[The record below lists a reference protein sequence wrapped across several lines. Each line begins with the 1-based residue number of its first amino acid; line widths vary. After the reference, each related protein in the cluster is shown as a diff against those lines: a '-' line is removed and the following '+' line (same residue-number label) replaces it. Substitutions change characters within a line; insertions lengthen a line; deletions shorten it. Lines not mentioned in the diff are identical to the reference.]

1 MRIINFFLAV
11 LAAWLPPNLLWAE
24 AAEPFD
30 ITFAARG
37 EATSVESVTVTNLTD
52 PSIAPVTLS
61 GTDILRLVDPSS
73 IPTAIESIQVGEGV
87 TRPILTPNPSMG
99 DGTLIFDAKES
110 GPVRISIFTTDG
122 KQLETATLQVTKGR
136 NTAFIPSQSPG
147 IYIVSIEG
155 KGLKSS
161 ARWICGGS
169 RSGSH
174 IALGGAAQWANAS
187 LPFAAP
193 WQGVQTLQRCNR
205 LNKLPRPR
213 RG

>member
-1 MRIINFFLAV
+1 MKSFYL
-11 LAAWLPPNLLWAE
+11 LAAALAALLFPQTMLGE
-24 AAEPFD
+24 VNFPID

-37 EATSVESVTVTNLTD
+37 EATTVDEVTVTNLSD
-52 PSIAPVTLS
+52 PNIAPVTLS

-73 IPTAIESIQVGEGV
+73 IPTAIENIQVVEGV
-87 TRPILTPNPSMG
+87 TKPILTPNPSMG
-99 DGTLIFDAKES
+99 DGTLIFDARES
-110 GPVRISIFTTDG
+110 GPVHVSIYTTDG
-122 KQLETATLQVTKGR
+122 KLLESATLQVEKGR

-147 IYIVSIEG
+147 IYLVNIEG

-169 RSGSH
+169 KSGSH
-174 IALGGAAQWANAS
+174 IALGGAAQWANVS

-193 WQGVQTLQRCNR
+193 WQTSTPPAGGD
-205 LNKLPRPR
+205 